1 MDADLL
7 FRKNRLLS
15 SLPSGEQKL
24 LKPNLE
30 AVSLKT
36 KEKINEAGGPL
47 RHIHF
52 PIDSAISMMDIEQKG
67 RVVEVAVV
75 GMEGCA
81 GFHVLQGLSH
91 APCRTIVQIGGS
103 AFRLAA
109 STALSLLGRLPFL
122 QQALTT
128 FNDVLF
134 RTAVISVGCSQF
146 HSVEQRLGRWLLAH
160 QHRTGLSTFPFTH
173 DFLAEQLGVQRVTV
187 TQALSS
193 FDEKGIVRY
202 GYGEIHLLNPPAMK
216 KRSCQCFLKVKT
228 IIEQYVKQLRRRRSA
243 PTYR

>member
-1 MDADLL
+1 MATDLL
-7 FRKNRLLS
+7 LTHNRLLS
-15 SLPSGEQKL
+15 SLPSREQKVL
-24 LKPNLE
+24 QPNLE

-36 KEKINEAGGPL
+36 KEKLNEAGSTL
-47 RHIHF
+47 QYIHF

-67 RVVEVAVV
+67 RAVEVAVV
-75 GMEGCA
+75 GMEGCT
-81 GFHVLQGLSH
+81 GFNVVRGLSH

-109 STALSLLGRLPFL
+109 SKVLSLLAKLPSLESAF
-122 QQALTT
+122 TK
-128 FNDVLF
+128 FGDVLF

-160 QHRTGLSTFPFTH
+160 RHRTGLSSFAFTH

-193 FDEKGIVRY
+193 FQEKDIVKY
-202 GYGEIHLLNPPAMK
+202 GYGEIHLLSPPGIAK
-216 KRSCQCFLKVKT
+216 LSCKCFPKVKT
-228 IIEQYVKQLRRRRSA
+228 IIEQYVKDLRALRSNS
-243 PTYR
+243 